1 LNKNYKYGCL
11 YIEVI
16 MGAVVAV
23 VKPVLLQIATH
34 PAVKNLVIS
43 LLEKYV
49 KSTDNSIDDQIL
61 TKRTEANGILDFVQL
76 FLRTVLNK
84 GPKN

>member
-1 LNKNYKYGCL
+1 
-11 YIEVI
+11 

-23 VKPVLLQIATH
+23 VKPLLIQIATH

-49 KSTDNSIDDQIL
+49 NSTDNSIDDQIL
-61 TKRTEANGILDFVQL
+61 ETIKVLL
-76 FLRTVLNK
+76 FK
-84 GPKN
+84 AEEPKAE